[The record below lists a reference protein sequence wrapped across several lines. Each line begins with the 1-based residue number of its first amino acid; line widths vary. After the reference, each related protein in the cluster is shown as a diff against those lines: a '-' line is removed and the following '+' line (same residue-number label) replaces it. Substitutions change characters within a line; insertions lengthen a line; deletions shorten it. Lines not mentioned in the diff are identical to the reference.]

1 MSVYLLSVFRALD
14 KRLWALTITS
24 CFFEGSLF
32 LWIFFKFP
40 ALRLSHQLA
49 GRGSDLPFGV
59 IFADLMCAMM
69 LGSRFFTWYSAQP
82 LGGWIVSPAMMLVIS
97 QLVASCCFIIPTL
110 WRNEAVTFWCFCVFE
125 MCCGVYFPTMG
136 NLKEKIVDDNIRAK
150 IYGILRLPL
159 NLFVVIG
166 LGLTQDG
173 EY

>member
-1 MSVYLLSVFRALD
+1 MCADLLSARRVLD

-40 ALRLSHQLA
+40 ALRLSHELA
-49 GRGSDLPFGV
+49 GKGSDLPFGM

-69 LGSRFFTWYSAQP
+69 LGSRFFTWYSSQP
-82 LGGWIVSPAMMLVIS
+82 LGGWFVSPAMMLVIT
-97 QLVASCCFIIPTL
+97 QLVASCCFILPTL
-110 WRNEAVTFWCFCVFE
+110 VRHEAVTFWCFCVFE

-136 NLKEKIVDDNIRAK
+136 NLREKIVDDDVRAK
-150 IYGILRLPL
+150 IYGVLRLPL